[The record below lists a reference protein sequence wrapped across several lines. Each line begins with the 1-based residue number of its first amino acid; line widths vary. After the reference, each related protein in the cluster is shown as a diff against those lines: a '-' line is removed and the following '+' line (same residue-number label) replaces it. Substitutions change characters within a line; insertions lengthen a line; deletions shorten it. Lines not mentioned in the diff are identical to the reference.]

1 MPVDSRDSAPSADTT
16 ALANPAGAPT
26 LSLRLST
33 TFSLKNLRPAAATSA
48 AWRLLSGALPV
59 SVSVTA
65 TGSL

>member
-1 MPVDSRDSAPSADTT
+1 M
-16 ALANPAGAPT
+16 

-48 AWRLLSGALPV
+48 AWALLSGALPV